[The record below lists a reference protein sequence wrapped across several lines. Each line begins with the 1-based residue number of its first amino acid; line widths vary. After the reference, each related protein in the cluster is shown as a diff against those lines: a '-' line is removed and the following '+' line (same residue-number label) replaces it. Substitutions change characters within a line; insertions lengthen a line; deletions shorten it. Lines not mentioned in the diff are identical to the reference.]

1 MQKKQFLLIIAHDD
15 TFTPTAT
22 LFTDILGWVEEM
34 DSCGIR
40 VYGNP
45 LQPPGEA
52 TTVQVRNGKL
62 VCTKGPFADSEEKIC
77 AYDLIE
83 CANIEEAIDV
93 ASRHPMAQVA
103 SIEVRPIWG
112 SIQD

>member
-1 MQKKQFLLIIAHDD
+1 MQNNQYLLIISHDD
-15 TFTPTAT
+15 AFMPTET

-34 DSCGIR
+34 DNRGIR
-40 VYGNP
+40 LYGNP

-52 TTVQVRNGKL
+52 KTVRVRNGKR
-62 VCTKGPFADSEEKIC
+62 VCTKGPFADSEEKMC

-83 CANIEEAIDV
+83 CANIEEAVDV

-103 SIEVRPIWG
+103 SIEVRPIWCPMEG
-112 SIQD
+112 